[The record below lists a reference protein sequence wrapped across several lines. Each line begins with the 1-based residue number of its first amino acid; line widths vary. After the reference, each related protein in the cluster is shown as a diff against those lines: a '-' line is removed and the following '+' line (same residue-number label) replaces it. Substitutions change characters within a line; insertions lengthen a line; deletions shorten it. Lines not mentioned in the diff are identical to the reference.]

1 MRAILTLLQKDFIL
15 FFRDKTAIVLT
26 FLVPFFVIYIV
37 GNIFSGAGDNG
48 GLSSNI
54 KLAAYNE
61 SGDAAADTF
70 IKALDLEES
79 IELVSDAPGSDNT
92 RVPFTRESIRQGI
105 VDHHYN
111 FALII
116 PKGYLK
122 EDDIGLRLEFLSNP
136 KNQIEAQIING
147 LIQKAVFTKLPQLL
161 AGQLD
166 EYQKEQMGDEKYN
179 QFLDGLAALITLS
192 YDDIEYD
199 DVRERMGFAGLTELL
214 SPSDATDGEDGE
226 DQASAFF
233 EGIIEFDEDQVF
245 GKELKNPYL
254 TRMIGGYA
262 IMFLLFATTGS
273 AASLFE
279 ERNDGIFLRILSM
292 PAKRTHILWSK
303 YLFNTL
309 LGVTQAITL
318 FIASSFLFNVEVFP
332 NLPALFIVS
341 IFASAACTAFGM
353 LLASISK
360 TPQQAQGFGT
370 LLIISM
376 SALGGAWFPLSMMG
390 PTMQIIG
397 KFTLVYWG
405 VEAYLGALW
414 EESGILAL
422 LPNLGV
428 LAAIAAGLIA
438 IAAWRF
444 KTGDLFR

>member
-1 MRAILTLLQKDFIL
+1 MHTILTLVRKDLTL
-15 FFRDKTAIVLT
+15 FLKDKTAIVLT

-54 KLAAYNE
+54 KLAIYDE
-61 SGDAAADTF
+61 SGDSHTAALIDGLAS
-70 IKALDLEES
+70 EES
-79 IELVSDAPGSDNT
+79 IELIQDRPGPDES
-92 RVPFTRESIRQGI
+92 RIPFDRESIRQGI
-105 VDHHYN
+105 VDHEYN

-116 PKGYLK
+116 PKDYLK
-122 EDDIGLRLEFLSNP
+122 EEGIGLRLDFLSNP

-147 LIQKAVFTKLPQLL
+147 LIQKAIFTKLPQLMS
-161 AGQLD
+161 GQLD
-166 EYQKEQMGDEKYN
+166 NYQRELMGDQKYTE
-179 QFLDGLAALITLS
+179 FLDGFAALISLA
-192 YDDIEYD
+192 YDDAEYE
-199 DVRERMGFAGLTELL
+199 DVRKNMGFEGLSKLL
-214 SPSDATDGEDGE
+214 TGETAEGEEGESNAAFLSDL
-226 DQASAFF
+226 
-233 EGIIEFDEDQVF
+233 IEIDEDQVF

-279 ERNDGIFLRILSM
+279 ERNQGIFLRLLSM
-292 PAKRTHILWSK
+292 PVKRTHILWSK
-303 YLFNTL
+303 FIFNTL
-309 LGVTQAITL
+309 LGVSQALTL
-318 FIASSFLFNVEVFP
+318 FIASSFLFKVEVFP
-332 NLPALFIVS
+332 NFLNLFVVS

-376 SALGGAWFPLSMMG
+376 SALGGAWFPLSMM
-390 PTMQIIG
+390 PSAMQVIG

-405 VEAYLGALW
+405 VESYLGALW
-414 EESGILAL
+414 EE
-422 LPNLGV
+422 
-428 LAAIAAGLIA
+428 AGLIA
-438 IAAWRF
+438 LIPELSVLTGIAVVLIAISSWRF